1 MYGEEWTILS
11 KNAQSLQTHTSY
23 PDDEGFCVFH
33 EPLSLLHLPLKPVIV
48 RTSKCT
54 NNIDNQ
60 VHKMGRHRH
69 GHIIIA
75 PIDDVSR
82 VSKKSEY

>member
-1 MYGEEWTILS
+1 MEEEEE
-11 KNAQSLQTHTSY
+11 QEEEEEEVEEVE
-23 PDDEGFCVFH
+23 DEGFCVFH